1 MSIRPSRKA
10 LRRLGEHLLTGSG
23 RRDSSPPASGT
34 VPVETITDAIETL
47 RATPIS
53 VIQELG
59 YHFHPNDYYS
69 PLNDRR
75 FLDENPDLW
84 EIAVEPSD
92 VELHLEDQL
101 TVAREVA
108 THVHELA
115 DVPDGPGEPHV
126 YCWDNGFWNNADAL
140 VQYGLVRSRRPARI
154 IEIGCGWSSLLL
166 ARAVERNERETGDR
180 PEVVQIEPY
189 PRREVLR
196 GVPDHWRLIPV
207 ILQRAP
213 LELFRSLRA
222 NDILFYDGSHCAKVG
237 SDVTWFFF
245 RVLPLIAPG
254 VLIHLHDIFFPYEY
268 PREWIFER
276 GQSWNE
282 QYILYAFLMNNN
294 DYRVLIANR
303 YLHAKHEKELDDLY
317 QGIQPSYGCSFW
329 MEKLARSK

>member
-92 VELHLEDQL
+92 VELHLEDQR
-101 TVAREVA
+101 ARSPP
-108 THVHELA
+108 TSMSS
-115 DVPDGPGEPHV
+115 PMSPMTPGSRTCTAGTTASGTTRMRSSSMDSSAHAGLPGSSRSGAGGRAS
-126 YCWDNGFWNNADAL
+126 CWRGRWS
-140 VQYGLVRSRRPARI
+140 GTSERPA
-154 IEIGCGWSSLLL
+154 IG
-166 ARAVERNERETGDR
+166 RKF
-180 PEVVQIEPY
+180 VQIEPY